1 MPALLWDGSA
11 SEGLGTGHRLLHGA
25 RAAPGGRQPPNQASI
40 SSGHRCP
47 PAALHPSVVGAW
59 WVTAAPGPPAP
70 WGTSQ
75 HGTRCPTPAVG
86 ARKVSETTTVAN
98 FYYFPNFL
106 NVRPLSVYF
115 EFLATESLRIQVER
129 KVSSAGG

>member
-1 MPALLWDGSA
+1 MLALPWDGGA
-11 SEGLGTGHRLLHGA
+11 GEGLGPGHRLLHGA
-25 RAAPGGRQPPNQASI
+25 RAAPGGRQPPNQAGI

-47 PAALHPSVVGAW
+47 PAALHPDAVGAW
-59 WVTAAPGPPAP
+59 WVMAVLGPP
-70 WGTSQ
+70 WGTLQ
-75 HGTRCPTPAVG
+75 HGTHCPTPAAG

-106 NVRPLSVYF
+106 NVRPLSVYL